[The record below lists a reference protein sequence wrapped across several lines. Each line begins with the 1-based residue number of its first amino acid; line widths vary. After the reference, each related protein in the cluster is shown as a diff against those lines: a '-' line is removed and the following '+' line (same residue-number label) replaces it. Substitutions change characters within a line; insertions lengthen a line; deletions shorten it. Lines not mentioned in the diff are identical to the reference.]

1 MANFNNKNGH
11 WITTK
16 DGRRIFIKD
25 EVNSKHQQEQ
35 EQLDDF
41 YDKGLISKNAHKHL
55 SKNIGKGQDTRSIEE
70 KMADNEK
77 LPFDTSKEDKAHI
90 SALSKRRAEKRA
102 NDILAKYPF
111 TDNRKADDIDA
122 KGLRDALQ
130 QFYEKNNGSAVGH
143 TIEDKDGALYIDGEM
158 THQFDISDTL
168 NRRIGRT
175 TPKEGEPD
183 YEAKQL
189 DKQDN
194 EAEPKK
200 ETENQEVLNK
210 YFDEIYSGKNWE
222 HRGGD
227 HGYAITKD
235 NGDEL
240 VAFMGNDG
248 YWHLKEITDNGTTTI
263 DLPMKTDKFLNFSEG
278 IKDFAKDAKQ
288 ALASPG
294 VKKALDTLDK
304 VLEIY
309 TNEGTDVLTAGF
321 YTDFLKLVQEQKDEI
336 LRTMK

>member
-1 MANFNNKNGH
+1 MAKFNNKNGH

-16 DGRRIFIKD
+16 DGRRVFIEDGAENKAPSSTKAK
-25 EVNSKHQQEQ
+25 EQGQQ
-35 EQLDDF
+35 
-41 YDKGLISKNAHKHL
+41 G
-55 SKNIGKGQDTRSIEE
+55 
-70 KMADNEK
+70 
-77 LPFDTSKEDKAHI
+77 KAHL

-111 TDNRKADDIDA
+111 TDTRKADDIDA

-189 DKQDN
+189 AKQDN
-194 EAEPKK
+194 EAEDKLAKDRASYLSKTLGADVSEDDVKESDPVYAKK
-200 ETENQEVLNK
+200 VEEAVQGRIINEYADDIL
-210 YFDEIYSGKNWE
+210 SGKWE
-222 HRGGD
+222 HRGGT
-227 HGYAITKD
+227 HGWGIQH
-235 NGDEL
+235 GDENEL
-240 VAFMGNDG
+240 VAYMADNQ
-248 YWHLKEITDNGTTTI
+248 WRLKHIGKDTTMM
-263 DLPMKTDKFLNFSEG
+263 LEQPVKTDKFLVFSEAM
-278 IKDFAKDAKQ
+278 KDAARQAKQ
-288 ALASPG
+288 ANASPK
-294 VKKALDTLDK
+294 VKQALDTLDK